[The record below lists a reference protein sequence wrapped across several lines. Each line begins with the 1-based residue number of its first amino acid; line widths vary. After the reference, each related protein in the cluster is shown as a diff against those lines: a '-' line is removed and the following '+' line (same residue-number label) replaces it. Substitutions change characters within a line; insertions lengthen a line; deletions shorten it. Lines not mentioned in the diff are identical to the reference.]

1 MKELVLSTHLIL
13 KKKAF
18 NCDFDES
25 WVDWAIDMIEAGFNS
40 ENLYTLAAISKPY
53 NQQEMQELSN
63 KVLQDFNLTYTNKAL
78 VIKKYVYFIITNAIY
93 KTNSYFRALR
103 ELKDICIAMQY
114 DELYMP
120 FYLLYFAKVD
130 IAECNHQ
137 LYWDGADK
145 YNIDQIITTQFAD
158 WIARYDKL

>member
-13 KKKAF
+13 KNKVF

-40 ENLYTLAAISKPY
+40 ENLYVLAATSKPY
-53 NQQEMQELSN
+53 NQQPLQDLTN
-63 KVLQDFNLTYTNKAL
+63 KVLQDFNLSYTNKGL
-78 VIKKYVYFIITNAIY
+78 VIKKYVYFIVTNAIY
-93 KTNSYFRALR
+93 KTNSYFKALR
-103 ELKDICIAMQY
+103 QLKDICVDMQY

-130 IAECNHQ
+130 LAECDHQ

-145 YNIDQIITTQFAD
+145 TNIDQIITTQFAE
-158 WIARYDKL
+158 WIAKYEK